1 MKNHFFK
8 QIPEKKMT
16 ALETVQL
23 YYEAFNAKNWKG
35 MLALLHPEVRHEANQ
50 GDVRIGLEK
59 FTAFLQK
66 MDEAYEE
73 TLTDMVFFSEPLG
86 KRVAVEF
93 VVNGIYKQAEEG
105 LPAAHGQSYVLPAG
119 AFLELT
125 DGKISRVTT
134 YYNLPR
140 WIELVSKP

>member
-1 MKNHFFK
+1 MNRITSSSPVSAFRLHITNGR
-8 QIPEKKMT
+8 IPIMPAVGT
-16 ALETVQL
+16 L
-23 YYEAFNAKNWKG
+23 F
-35 MLALLHPEVRHEANQ
+35 Q

-73 TLTDMVFFSEPLG
+73 TLTNMVFFSEPQG

-105 LPAAHGQSYVLPAG
+105 LPEAHGQSYVLPAG
-119 AFLELT
+119 AFLEVT

-134 YYNLPR
+134 YYNLPL
-140 WIELVSKP
+140 WIELVSKS